1 MVEIVQ
7 LVFKLREE
15 ITTLI
20 TIIIN
25 NINLEN
31 KAIDLQKA
39 LLQAHRFSRS
49 IIKTHSK
56 VNNSFINQ

>member
-39 LLQAHRFSRS
+39 LLQAHRFYRS